1 LEFLLTIIHSIDFN
15 VYFLLNYSLSASF
28 IFPRDPQKGGTM
40 SKVIFGLLFILF
52 IILFFLLF
60 WIVVLGAALLIFGRK
75 SKKREHLSKE
85 QGFT

>member
-1 LEFLLTIIHSIDFN
+1 
-15 VYFLLNYSLSASF
+15 
-28 IFPRDPQKGGTM
+28 M

-75 SKKREHLSKE
+75 NKKREHLSKE